1 MTKGLDNQDHV
12 VAAVYRFVRLDDYAD
27 LREPLLQHCDEVGVK
42 GTLLLAHEGI
52 NGTIAGPRAGVDSVI
67 EWLRYDPRLADLE
80 WKVSYH
86 GDTPFHRMKVKLK
99 REIVTMGVDD
109 VDPTAW

>member
-1 MTKGLDNQDHV
+1 MTKVLDNQDHV

-52 NGTIAGPRAGVDSVI
+52 NGTIAGLERALIPLLSGYATILGSQI
-67 EWLRYDPRLADLE
+67 
-80 WKVSYH
+80 
-86 GDTPFHRMKVKLK
+86 
-99 REIVTMGVDD
+99 
-109 VDPTAW
+109 